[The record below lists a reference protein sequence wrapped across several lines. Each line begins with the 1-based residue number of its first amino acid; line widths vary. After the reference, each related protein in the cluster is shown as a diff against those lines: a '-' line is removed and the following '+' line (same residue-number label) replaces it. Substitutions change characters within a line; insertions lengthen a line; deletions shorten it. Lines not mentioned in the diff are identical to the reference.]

1 MVDIELFKKILS
13 FKDNGYITSGDTIN
27 NELLMLM
34 VKSPTDK
41 VKSLF
46 KKQYEV
52 QSYMLELKC
61 EICGELY
68 LEKVS
73 KSKLME
79 YIYYLKCSRRREYMK
94 PLCPKCLVD
103 SKKHEEENKILE
115 ESRIQKKKVDNTK
128 LYIDRYLNPDS
139 KWRDGVKTF
148 VKINELNNYFIDDE
162 DISEYINGMSY
173 QDFLKTPYWKAITE
187 KVRYKS
193 GFKCNLCGS
202 NKKLNIH
209 HRDYTHHGDELHHME
224 DLICLC
230 EECHSKF
237 HNKI

>member
-1 MVDIELFKKILS
+1 
-13 FKDNGYITSGDTIN
+13 
-27 NELLMLM
+27 
-34 VKSPTDK
+34 
-41 VKSLF
+41 
-46 KKQYEV
+46 
-52 QSYMLELKC
+52 
-61 EICGELY
+61 
-68 LEKVS
+68 
-73 KSKLME
+73 
-79 YIYYLKCSRRREYMK
+79 MK

-103 SKKHEEENKILE
+103 SKKYEEENKILE
-115 ESRIQKKKVDNTK
+115 EIRIQKKKVDNTK

-148 VKINELNNYFIDDE
+148 VKINELNNYFIDDK

-173 QDFLKTPYWKAITE
+173 QYFLKTPYWKAITE